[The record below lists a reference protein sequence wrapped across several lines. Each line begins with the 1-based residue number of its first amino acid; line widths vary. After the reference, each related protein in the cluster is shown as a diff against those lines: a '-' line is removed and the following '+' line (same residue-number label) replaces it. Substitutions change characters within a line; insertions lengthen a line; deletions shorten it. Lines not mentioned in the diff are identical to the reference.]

1 MNKIFLSDSISD
13 ADSFSITELNLIIA
27 PAGSGKTYFALT
39 KLPDL
44 LKIEHKERILY
55 LIDTCAGRD
64 QICYLNKD
72 NAVFYDTL
80 WLKDRESDDNYFEGF
95 QTDPEK
101 IVVMT
106 YAFFGKLVFVEVR

>member
-1 MNKIFLSDSISD
+1 MEKIYLSDSISD
-13 ADSFSITELNLIIA
+13 ADSFSITELNLIVA

-80 WLKDRESDDNYFEGF
+80 
-95 QTDPEK
+95 
-101 IVVMT
+101 
-106 YAFFGKLVFVEVR
+106 FFIAIHPFTLRFRSVHYSILSLFHIYPNNF

>member
-1 MNKIFLSDSISD
+1 MEKIYLSDSISD
-13 ADSFSITELNLIIA
+13 ADSFSITELNLIVA

-80 WLKDRESDDNYFEGF
+80 WLKGRESDDNYFEGF
-95 QTDPEK
+95 QT
-101 IVVMT
+101 
-106 YAFFGKLVFVEVR
+106 FFAYIFIGT